1 MATTHRP
8 LGEAYRANISDEAAR
23 AAYARLKSTI
33 AEMGSVVVAFS
44 GGVDS
49 SLLLAAAQD
58 ALGRH
63 ALAVTACSATY
74 PGEERAHAVA
84 VAKLL
89 GARHELI
96 DSREMDD
103 PAYRANPHNRCYYCK
118 RELFGEL
125 AATAAREG
133 ASAVLDGTNRDD
145 YTDTRPGRLA
155 AREFGVRSPLAELG
169 FSKSLVRAMAQRRGL
184 PNWDQPSGACL
195 ASRVPYGHEITVE
208 LLDRL
213 GGAERSIR
221 DLGFRQ
227 VRVRDYG
234 DLARIEVASEELD
247 RIVQPETRQL
257 IVDACRRQGYT
268 YVSLDLEGYRTGS
281 MNEALRSTGRT
292 TEVQPNEAPCSTPL
306 CQQHCGRT
314 TDCEG
319 RKETSVFSRDEREF
333 DWCFQPRDS

>member
-1 MATTHRP
+1 MATAHGPHREAELTH
-8 LGEAYRANISDEAAR
+8 ISEEDAR
-23 AAYARLKSTI
+23 AAYDRLLSAI
-33 AEMGSVVVAFS
+33 AAMGRVVVAFS

-74 PGEERAHAVA
+74 SGEEKEHAVA

-96 DSREMDD
+96 DSHEMDD
-103 PAYRANPHNRCYYCK
+103 PSYRSNPHNRCYYCK

-125 AATAAREG
+125 AAIATREG

-145 YTDTRPGRLA
+145 YTDTRPGRIA

-169 FSKSLVRAMAQRRGL
+169 FSKNIVRTMAQRRGL
-184 PNWDQPSGACL
+184 PNWDLPSGACL
-195 ASRVPYGHEITVE
+195 ASRVPYGREITVE

-227 VRVRDYG
+227 VRVRDHG
-234 DLARIEVASEELD
+234 DLARIEVASGELD
-247 RIVQPETRQL
+247 RTVVPGTRRL
-257 IVDACRRQGYT
+257 IIDACRRQGYT

-281 MNEALRSTGRT
+281 MNEVLRPTGQATEAQPREAHCSGFDCQRQCGGT
-292 TEVQPNEAPCSTPL
+292 TGCIGS
-306 CQQHCGRT
+306 
-314 TDCEG
+314 
-319 RKETSVFSRDEREF
+319 KETPVFLSDECGFE
-333 DWCFQPRDS
+333 WCFRT

>member
-1 MATTHRP
+1 VATTHRP
-8 LGEAYRANISDEAAR
+8 HSEVELTRVSEEDTRT
-23 AAYARLKSTI
+23 AYARLTSTI
-33 AEMGSVVVAFS
+33 ADMGSVVVAFS

-49 SLLLAAAQD
+49 SLLLAAARD

-63 ALAVTACSATY
+63 VLAVTACSASY
-74 PGEERAHAVA
+74 PGEEKEQAVA

-96 DSREMDD
+96 ASREMDD

-125 AATAAREG
+125 AAIAAREG

-145 YTDTRPGRLA
+145 YLDTRRGRSA

-169 FSKSLVRAMAQRRGL
+169 FSKNLVRTMAQRRGL
-184 PNWDQPSGACL
+184 PNWDLPSGACL

-227 VRVRDYG
+227 VRVRDHG
-234 DLARIEVASEELD
+234 DLARIEIASEELD
-247 RIVQPETRQL
+247 RTVVPGTRRL
-257 IVDACRRQGYT
+257 IIDACRRQGYT

-281 MNEALRSTGRT
+281 MNEVLRPTGQT
-292 TEVQPNEAPCSTPL
+292 TEAQPREAPCSAFA
-306 CQQHCGRT
+306 CKQRGRT
-314 TDCEG
+314 TGCGEG
-319 RKETSVFSRDEREF
+319 KETSAFLSDECGFE
-333 DWCFQPRDS
+333 WCFQPQDA